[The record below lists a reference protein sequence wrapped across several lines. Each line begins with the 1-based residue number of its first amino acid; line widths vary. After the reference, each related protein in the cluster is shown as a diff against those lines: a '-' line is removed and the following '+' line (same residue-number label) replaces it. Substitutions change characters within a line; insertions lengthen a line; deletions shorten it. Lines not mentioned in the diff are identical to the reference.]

1 MTYEDWYLNKYNIH
15 LLSEIY
21 NHYGTQDYNAIG
33 NVIYINESTI
43 AKPEYENVASDY
55 HRLNRTTSSEEL
67 VEKIMNVTMSGWKC
81 ELEKFMK
88 NSFLSGNLLSAGN
101 SVV

>member
-1 MTYEDWYLNKYNIH
+1 MTYEDWYLNKYSIH

-55 HRLNRTTSSEEL
+55 HRLNRT
-67 VEKIMNVTMSGWKC
+67 IR
-81 ELEKFMK
+81 
-88 NSFLSGNLLSAGN
+88 
-101 SVV
+101 